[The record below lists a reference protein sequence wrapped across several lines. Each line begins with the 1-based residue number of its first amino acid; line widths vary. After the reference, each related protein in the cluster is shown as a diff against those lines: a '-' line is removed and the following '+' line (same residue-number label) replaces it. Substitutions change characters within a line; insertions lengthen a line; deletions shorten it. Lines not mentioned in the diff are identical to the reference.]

1 MAKKANAATVG
12 AQGRVASDE
21 EIRPPYAG
29 QIHAGLW
36 HLAVPIGDLIPDADN
51 ARFHPQENIDAIK
64 ASLTRFGQD
73 QPLVV
78 QKASKVVRKGNG
90 RLQAARELG
99 WTHLAAVFVDEDN
112 IDAAARAI
120 ADNRSGELAKWDNR
134 VLSAVI
140 ARIQAAR
147 PDFSPQGIG
156 FTAEQVERLHAK
168 MRPAPASS
176 PGAGASPP
184 PTGNEPAEVV
194 GAGHVRVV
202 QVYLTEDTYPLF
214 VDLVA
219 RLRLKY
225 GMSEDGDTLMEALR
239 REAGY
244 GEPSEAPEEAHDG
257 PPTGDEAV
265 EGADGP

>member
-1 MAKKANAATVG
+1 MAKKAAAE
-12 AQGRVASDE
+12 AA
-21 EIRPPYAG
+21 PAYPYAK
-29 QIHAGLW
+29 QINEGLW
-36 HLAVPIGDLIPDADN
+36 HLAVPIGTLIPDADN

-64 ASLTRFGQD
+64 ASLSRFGQD
-73 QPLVV
+73 QPVVV
-78 QKASKVVRKGNG
+78 QRSNNVVRKGNG

-140 ARIQAAR
+140 ARIQKER
-147 PDFSPQGIG
+147 PDFAPQSIG

-168 MRPAPASS
+168 MRPAPEQPS
-176 PGAGASPP
+176 PLSPP
-184 PTGNEPAEVV
+184 PTEEAPGLSE
-194 GAGHVRVV
+194 GGHVRVV
-202 QVYLTEDTYPLF
+202 QVYLTEDTHSLF
-214 VDLVA
+214 VDLLA

-225 GMSEDGDTLMEALR
+225 GMTEEADVLLEALR

-244 GEPSEAPEEAHDG
+244 GMAEDAPE
-257 PPTGDEAV
+257 PPQDDPKDEDDAEDV
-265 EGADGP
+265 

>member
-1 MAKKANAATVG
+1 MAKKASAAVE
-12 AQGRVASDE
+12 A
-21 EIRPPYAG
+21 RPSYPYEK
-29 QIHAGLW
+29 QINEGLW
-36 HLAVPIGDLIPDADN
+36 HLVVPIGELIPDADN

-64 ASLTRFGQD
+64 ASLSRFGQD
-73 QPLVV
+73 QPVVV
-78 QKASKVVRKGNG
+78 QRSNNVVRKGNG

-147 PDFSPQGIG
+147 PDFAPQAIG

-168 MRPAPASS
+168 MRPSPAPEQPA
-176 PGAGASPP
+176 PLSPP
-184 PTGNEPAEVV
+184 PTGEAPGVTE
-194 GAGHVRVV
+194 GGHVRVV

-214 VDLVA
+214 VELLA

-225 GMSEDGDTLMEALR
+225 NLAEDADALMEALR

-244 GEPSEAPEEAHDG
+244 GEADEDATSGLPEAGGGEDDA
-257 PPTGDEAV
+257 EAV
-265 EGADGP
+265 

>member
-1 MAKKANAATVG
+1 MAKKAAEA
-12 AQGRVASDE
+12 
-21 EIRPPYAG
+21 RPAYPYEK
-29 QIHAGLW
+29 QIHEGLW
-36 HLAVPIGDLIPDADN
+36 HLAVPIGTLIPDADN
-51 ARFHPQENIDAIK
+51 ARFHPQENIEAIK
-64 ASLTRFGQD
+64 SSLTRFGQD

-78 QKASKVVRKGNG
+78 QRSNNVVRKGNG

-140 ARIQAAR
+140 ARIQEAR
-147 PDFSPQGIG
+147 PDFAPQSIG

-168 MRPAPASS
+168 MRPSPAPD
-176 PGAGASPP
+176 PGLPLPPP
-184 PTGNEPAEVV
+184 PTGEASGLTE
-194 GAGHVRVV
+194 GGHVRVV
-202 QVYLTEDTYPLF
+202 QVYLTEDTHSLF
-214 VDLVA
+214 VDLIA

-225 GMSEDGDTLMEALR
+225 SMTEDADVLLEALR

-244 GEPSEAPEEAHDG
+244 GEAEDEPE
-257 PPTGDEAV
+257 PPQDDPKDEDDTEDV
-265 EGADGP
+265 